1 MSLRKWCSFTVHGLP
16 WWLTGKEPACQSRR
30 HETQVHSWGWGDPP
44 GEGNGIPLQY
54 FCYRIPWRK
63 GAWRSTVHGA
73 AESDMIE
80 QLSKLC
86 DGPVNKKLLKYEKK
100 NKNLE
105 SLRNLA
111 LKQVTHREWRTRDP
125 GQRTNIPYTKKKK
138 IQRERKDF

>member
-1 MSLRKWCSFTVHGLP
+1 
-16 WWLTGKEPACQSRR
+16 
-30 HETQVHSWGWGDPP
+30 
-44 GEGNGIPLQY
+44 
-54 FCYRIPWRK
+54 
-63 GAWRSTVHGA
+63 
-73 AESDMIE
+73 MIE

-111 LKQVTHREWRTRDP
+111 LKQVTHRKWRTRDP

-138 IQRERKDF
+138 KNTKGKKGFLRAPKNMFVFVLFFFKVKPLRA

>member
-1 MSLRKWCSFTVHGLP
+1 
-16 WWLTGKEPACQSRR
+16 
-30 HETQVHSWGWGDPP
+30 
-44 GEGNGIPLQY
+44 
-54 FCYRIPWRK
+54 
-63 GAWRSTVHGA
+63 
-73 AESDMIE
+73 MIE

-111 LKQVTHREWRTRDP
+111 PKQVTHREWRTRDP

-138 IQRERKDF
+138 YKGKERISKSS